1 MPPYFII
8 ILENDGVLMDRG
20 NINFTDS
27 PLQNRA
33 GLTSY
38 LSSCVAD
45 NAVEKGKAKQA
56 ADCCRKILN
65 HVNQAVKESEN
76 KQVGYFSR
84 HPLHSHPKSSLLFSC
99 SATEP
104 RLPYE
109 ESVLITFPLS
119 RLLSVLPLEV
129 RGLPE
134 KTGPLLLKADRQPND
149 PGVKG
154 VLSTRPL

>member
-8 ILENDGVLMDRG
+8 IFEKDGVLMDRG

-27 PLQNRA
+27 PPLQNEA

-38 LSSCVAD
+38 LSSCLAD
-45 NAVEKGKAKQA
+45 NAAEKGKAKQA

-76 KQVGYFSR
+76 KQVFFHAIPFALILS
-84 HPLHSHPKSSLLFSC
+84 PLSLFAC

-104 RLPYE
+104 QLPCK
-109 ESVLITFPLS
+109 ESVLTPFPPSVPPAEVGGLS
-119 RLLSVLPLEV
+119 E
-129 RGLPE
+129 E
-134 KTGPLLLKADRQPND
+134 TGPLLLKADRQPND

-154 VLSTRPL
+154 ALSTQPF